1 MRVLRWFLCAVLVTI
16 PAWSLAQEEKA
27 QPEKQEAEAA
37 ATFEVL
43 DAKICSGIEGKEP
56 ADEKEKFQTGEKAIL
71 WLKLR
76 PKGEASMRL
85 RWYID
90 DQAVWT
96 MDAVPVRLG
105 RTWYN
110 KTLNRP
116 GSWKV
121 EVLDPNDEVLHTA
134 TLTVEGEAAAAAAA
148 PEADEKPAAAAAAPK
163 VAEKPAV
170 PATAAAT
177 TQETE
182 EEPAESDYVEVVDLM
197 LAKGLENREPVDAGT
212 TFEAG
217 GQVYTWVKLKVKEDE
232 TTIKMRWSIDDKPI
246 FTSEAVTVKRSP
258 SWRTWLTKTLDR
270 AGDWKVEILDADD
283 KPVHAASF
291 TVK

>member
-1 MRVLRWFLCAVLVTI
+1 MRVLRWFLCTVLVSI
-16 PAWSLAQEEKA
+16 PAWALAQAEEEA
-27 QPEKQEAEAA
+27 QPEKREAEAA

-43 DAKICSGIEGKEP
+43 DAKICSGIEGKEA
-56 ADEKEKFQTGEKAIL
+56 ADEKEKFQSGEKAIL

-76 PKGEASMRL
+76 PKGETSMRL
-85 RWYID
+85 RWYVD
-90 DQAVWT
+90 DQEVWT

-116 GSWKV
+116 GAWKV

-134 TLTVEGEAAAAAAA
+134 TLTVEGEAGG
-148 PEADEKPAAAAAAPK
+148 ETAAAAPK
-163 VAEKPAV
+163 EAGKPSA
-170 PATAAAT
+170 PAAAPAEEAE
-177 TQETE
+177 ET
-182 EEPAESDYVEVVDLM
+182 PAESDHVEVVDLK
-197 LAKGLENREPVDAGT
+197 LAKGLENREPVDEGT

-217 GQVYTWVKLKVKEDE
+217 GRVYTWVKLKVKEDE

-246 FTSEAVTVKRSP
+246 FTSEAVTVRRSP
-258 SWRTWLTKTLDR
+258 NWRTWLTKTLNR

>member
-1 MRVLRWFLCAVLVTI
+1 MRVLLCFLCAVLVCI
-16 PAWSLAQEEKA
+16 PAWALAQAKEEA

-43 DAKICSGIEGKEP
+43 DAKICSGIEGKEA
-56 ADEKEKFQTGEKAIL
+56 ADEKEKFQTGEKAIF

-76 PKGEASMRL
+76 PKGETSMRL

-116 GSWKV
+116 GNWKV

-134 TLTVEGEAAAAAAA
+134 TLTVEGEAGGETTAAAPEEAEKPAAPAAAA
-148 PEADEKPAAAAAAPK
+148 PAAEETAEDTEKA
-163 VAEKPAV
+163 
-170 PATAAAT
+170 
-177 TQETE
+177 
-182 EEPAESDYVEVVDLM
+182 PAESDYVEVVDLQV
-197 LAKGLENREPVDAGT
+197 AKSLENREPVEAGT
-212 TFEAG
+212 TFDAG
-217 GQVYTWVKLKVKEDE
+217 GQVYAWVKLKVKEDE
-232 TTIKMRWSIDDKPI
+232 TTIKMRWSIDDQPV
-246 FTSEAVTVKRSP
+246 FTSEQVAVRRSP
-258 SWRTWLTKTLDR
+258 GWRTWLTKTLNR
-270 AGDWKVEILDADD
+270 AGEWKVEILDAND

>member
-1 MRVLRWFLCAVLVTI
+1 MRIVRWFLCAVLVSI
-16 PAWSLAQEEKA
+16 PAWSPAQEEA
-27 QPEKQEAEAA
+27 APPEKPEVEAS

-43 DAKICSGIEGKEP
+43 DAKICSSIEGKEP
-56 ADEKEKFQTGEKAIL
+56 ADQKDKFQAGEKAIL

-85 RWYID
+85 RWYVD
-90 DQAVWT
+90 DREVWT

-134 TLTVEGEAAAAAAA
+134 SLTVEGEAAAATAAPKKTEEPAAA
-148 PEADEKPAAAAAAPK
+148 P
-163 VAEKPAV
+163 AV
-170 PATAAAT
+170 TATAAAE
-177 TQETE
+177 ETGE
-182 EEPAESDYVEVVDLM
+182 EPGEEPAESDYVEVVELK
-197 LAKGLENREPVDAGT
+197 LAKGLENREPVEEGT
-212 TFEAG
+212 SFEAG

-246 FTSEAVTVKRSP
+246 YTSEALTVKRSP
-258 SWRTWLTKTLDR
+258 GWRTWLTKTLNR
-270 AGDWKVEILDADD
+270 AGNWKVEILDADD

-291 TVK
+291 TVE

>member
-1 MRVLRWFLCAVLVTI
+1 MRVLRWFLFAVLVSI
-16 PAWSLAQEEKA
+16 PAWALAQEEEEA

-56 ADEKEKFQTGEKAIL
+56 AGERDKFQTGEKAIL

-76 PKGEASMRL
+76 PKGETSLRL
-85 RWYID
+85 RWSID
-90 DQAVWT
+90 DQEVWT

-121 EVLDPNDEVLHTA
+121 EVLDPNEEVLHTA
-134 TLTVEGEAAAAAAA
+134 TLTVEGEAAAEAA
-148 PEADEKPAAAAAAPK
+148 PDETEAPAAAAEEAG
-163 VAEKPAV
+163 
-170 PATAAAT
+170 
-177 TQETE
+177 
-182 EEPAESDYVEVVDLM
+182 EEPVESDHVEVVELK
-197 LAKGLENREPVDAGT
+197 LAKGLENREPVEEGT
-212 TFEAG
+212 SFEAG

-232 TTIKMRWSIDDKPI
+232 TTIKIRWSIDDKPI
-246 FTSEAVTVKRSP
+246 FTSEALTVRRSP
-258 SWRTWLTKTLDR
+258 GWRTWLTKTLNR